1 VKKISYFYDDKMIAD
16 ADSFSLSP
24 LKPKK
29 LHERVQRLALP
40 MQAQR
45 VKPVSRA
52 DIMLSHTAEY
62 VDGVLDCVFKNGFG
76 NNLMEVASAL
86 PYIVGAEYCAAVQAL
101 RDGVA
106 WAFCSGFHHAHP
118 NHGGGFCTFEGLS
131 ITGRMLRKK
140 KLAQRI
146 LIVDGDAHFGDGTV
160 ACTKDDSD
168 FEYVS
173 YAGRVRASAAAENLT
188 ERIERFRPDI
198 ILFQDGLDAYK
209 FDTLGGGLTYQ
220 ELYERTYMICAV
232 AKEYRVPIVLNL
244 AGGYTRLTEQE
255 IAEHHLDIIE
265 PVLVG
270 HINSF
275 IASINVFV
283 DGVDADIMRHV
294 VDSGFWEKRMLFKS
308 DTVRSYDE
316 AQRNLPIDSLLDDF
330 NYDLFERES
339 ATSTLVDHLSA
350 AKSEILDVL
359 RDDTYDENT
368 KADLIIEIVAG
379 YL

>member
-1 VKKISYFYDDKMIAD
+1 MKSIAYFYEDRMIAD

-29 LHERVQRLALP
+29 LHERVQRLGLP
-40 MQAQR
+40 MQPQTIM
-45 VKPVSRA
+45 PVSRA

-62 VDGVLDCVFKNGFG
+62 VDGVLDGVFKNGFG
-76 NNLMEVASAL
+76 NNSKEVAQAL
-86 PYIVGAEYCAAVQAL
+86 PYIIGAEYSAAIQAL

-131 ITGRMLRKK
+131 ITGRMLRRK

-146 LIVDGDAHFGDGTV
+146 LIVDGDAHYGDGTV
-160 ACTKDDSD
+160 ACTKDDES

-173 YAGRVRASAAAENLT
+173 YAGKVRADKAADDLV
-188 ERIERFRPDI
+188 ERIERFKPNI

-220 ELYERTYMICAV
+220 ELYARTYVICDV
-232 AKEYRVPIVLNL
+232 AKQYRVPIVLNL

-255 IAEHHLDIIE
+255 IAEHNLDIIE

-283 DGVDADIMRHV
+283 TPANPELMRLV
-294 VDSGFWEKRMLFKS
+294 TDSGFWEKRLMF
-308 DTVRSYDE
+308 R
-316 AQRNLPIDSLLDDF
+316 DSLMSTVPSDEVPQFEEHQFDF
-330 NYDLFERES
+330 LEKES
-339 ATSTLVDHLSA
+339 ATSSLAEHLSA
-350 AKSEILDVL
+350 AKPEILDVL
-359 RDDTYDENT
+359 RDDTFDEDT
-368 KADLIIEIVAG
+368 KADLIIEIIAG